1 MRSSLVQGP
10 HRAGKLNILYEE
22 KANVVIFIG
31 ASCVCGASY
40 AVPNVIDF
48 SRYDT
53 KCSGETRYCTSPC
66 KFIKTLTK
74 LRIILT
80 SLINVNYKK
89 KLKSGQSP
97 KLLSHGSTEILFR
110 MSLRVTEVLV
120 SGPTTRTQENQCK
133 RRHLLF
139 PLKGY
144 LLYSTVYERS

>member
-89 KLKSGQSP
+89 KIEKWSESKTSVTRLDRNFISNESSGN
-97 KLLSHGSTEILFR
+97 GSVGLWANHTHTREP
-110 MSLRVTEVLV
+110 MQK
-120 SGPTTRTQENQCK
+120 TTFDFPSK
-133 RRHLLF
+133 RIFTLQ
-139 PLKGY
+139 
-144 LLYSTVYERS
+144 YSI

>member
-53 KCSGETRYCTSPC
+53 KCSGETR
-66 KFIKTLTK
+66 FI
-74 LRIILT
+74 
-80 SLINVNYKK
+80 SLKIYQNINQTQNHSNY
-89 KLKSGQSP
+89 S
-97 KLLSHGSTEILFR
+97 
-110 MSLRVTEVLV
+110 
-120 SGPTTRTQENQCK
+120 N
-133 RRHLLF
+133 
-139 PLKGY
+139 
-144 LLYSTVYERS
+144 